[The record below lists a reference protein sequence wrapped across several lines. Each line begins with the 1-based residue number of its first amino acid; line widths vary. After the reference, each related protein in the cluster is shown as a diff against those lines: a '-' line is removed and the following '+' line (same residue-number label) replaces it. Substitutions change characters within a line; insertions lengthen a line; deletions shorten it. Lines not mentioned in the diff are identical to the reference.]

1 MEINY
6 IYLLVAML
14 CAGLISFTM
23 TPAARVLAYKL
34 GAIDVPK
41 DERRMHNKPIP
52 RLGGIAVFIGFSVS
66 TMVFCDVTP
75 SLLALWFGGL
85 IIVVLGILD
94 DIFRLR
100 ALIKFVVQIG
110 VAFVAVSQ
118 GLTISF
124 INLFGNYITLGI
136 FEIPVTIIWIVGLT
150 NAINLIDGLDGLSCG
165 ISAICSFSLLL
176 CTIMLGENPEITLLT
191 GILAASCLGFLPFN
205 TNPAKIFIGDT
216 GALFL
221 GYTLSILSL
230 QGLFKTHTILSFMI
244 PLSIF
249 GFPLFETVFSF
260 LRRILHG
267 KNPFAP
273 DRGHIHHKL
282 IDFGFNQKQSVG
294 ILYSVCGILGTSAV
308 MFTSEDMI
316 RAGIIIIAGFS
327 VFIINY
333 FMIKN
338 PKTRELAGIN
348 FTQSN
353 LNIKNET
360 LQIPNSESVL
370 EEIKEP
376 QNENITENINKK

>member
-370 EEIKEP
+370 EEIKEL

>member
-1 MEINY
+1 
-6 IYLLVAML
+6 ML

-370 EEIKEP
+370 EEIKEL